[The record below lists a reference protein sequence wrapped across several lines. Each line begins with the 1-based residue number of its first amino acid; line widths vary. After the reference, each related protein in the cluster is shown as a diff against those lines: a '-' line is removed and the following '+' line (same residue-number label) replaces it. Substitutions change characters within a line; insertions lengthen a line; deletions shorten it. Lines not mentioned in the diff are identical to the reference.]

1 MSTYPPCGGGGESL
15 GEVATC
21 PLFMVFFNLSPTE
34 LCNTTETLYIAIIPR
49 EHIKITV
56 RWH

>member
-1 MSTYPPCGGGGESL
+1 MSTYPPCGGGESL